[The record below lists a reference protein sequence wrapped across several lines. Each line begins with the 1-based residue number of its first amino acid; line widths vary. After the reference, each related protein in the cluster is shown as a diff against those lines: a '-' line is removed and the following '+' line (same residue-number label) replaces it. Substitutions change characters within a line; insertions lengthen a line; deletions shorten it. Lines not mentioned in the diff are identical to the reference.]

1 MKYEENVHVY
11 LVKADTFAKGQKIK
25 LIWIRFRHGYIL
37 TPSMQLQAMPTSA
50 AERFVPERTN
60 KQTNMH
66 RYCNWSR
73 SRSGR
78 NLLGNMN
85 LTITC

>member
-25 LIWIRFRHGYIL
+25 LIWIRFIHGYIL

-60 KQTNMH
+60 KQTCIDTAAGQDLEVAET
-66 RYCNWSR
+66 Y
-73 SRSGR
+73 
-78 NLLGNMN
+78 LV
-85 LTITC
+85 I